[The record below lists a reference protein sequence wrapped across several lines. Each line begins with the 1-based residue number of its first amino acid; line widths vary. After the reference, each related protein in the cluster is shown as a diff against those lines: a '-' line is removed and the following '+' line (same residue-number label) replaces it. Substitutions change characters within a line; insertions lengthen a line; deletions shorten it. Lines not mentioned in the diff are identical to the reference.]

1 MRCPFVGVKSIHSF
15 WGSVRGNK
23 FVCLNRIAS
32 CGALV
37 LCFSLT
43 SAWGAQQS
51 TPPQQQTPPPSQQP
65 APPPSTPI
73 GGQEPDAGPPRSN
86 QPNPEQNSGQVQTS
100 PQSQNTP
107 ADDSGQFVF
116 RKKVEEV
123 VLHAVVVDGQND
135 LISNLDKNSFRIYE
149 DSKPQEITSFYQ
161 EHVPVALGILIDNSG
176 SMRPKR
182 ASVNQA
188 ALNLVRSSNNQDEV
202 FVVNF
207 GEQYYLDQD
216 FTNDVVKL
224 QTALEKVE
232 TRGSTALYDAI
243 VASAAHMKQGAE
255 LQKRILLVVTDG
267 ADNASQESLEEAVQ
281 QLQKKDGPVV
291 YVIALL
297 GNMRNAGA
305 TTRALESLSQ
315 STGGTAYFPT
325 DVSQVDSITR
335 SIAAAIRSQYVIGYK
350 STSTATGHVYHSIQV
365 DAFSGDKRKLRVR
378 TRTGYYSDSG
388 MDASVPA
395 K

>member
-1 MRCPFVGVKSIHSF
+1 MLRLSFCVKNTVTQRRRVALQRNPAAVIRVVLAATLVGTLAT
-15 WGSVRGNK
+15 
-23 FVCLNRIAS
+23 CL
-32 CGALV
+32 
-37 LCFSLT
+37 
-43 SAWGAQQS
+43 SA
-51 TPPQQQTPPPSQQP
+51 QQP
-65 APPPSTPI
+65 APPSQQQSPPPSSPI
-73 GGQEPDAGPPRSN
+73 GGQEPDTGPPRSN
-86 QPNPEQNSGQVQTS
+86 QPSGDQVQTT
-100 PQSQNTP
+100 PPSQPTP

-123 VLHAVVVDGQND
+123 VLHAVVVDGQNN
-135 LISNLDKNSFRIYE
+135 LVANLDKNSFRIYE

-188 ALNLVRSSNNQDEV
+188 ALNLVRSSGNQDEV

-216 FTNDVVKL
+216 FTSDVAKL

-281 QLQKKDGPVV
+281 QLQQKDGPVV
-291 YVIALL
+291 YLIALL
-297 GNMRNAGA
+297 GSGRNAAA

-315 STGGTAYFPT
+315 GTGGTAYFPA

-335 SIAAAIRSQYVIGYK
+335 SIASAIRSQYVIGYK
-350 STSTATGHVYHSIQV
+350 SSSLATGHVYHSIQV
-365 DAFSGDKRKLRVR
+365 DASSPDRRKLRVR

-388 MDASVPA
+388 MNASVPA

>member
-1 MRCPFVGVKSIHSF
+1 MLRLSF
-15 WGSVRGNK
+15 YGKNTVTQQRRVALRRNPAAAPR
-23 FVCLNRIAS
+23 VVLAALLVATLITCLS
-32 CGALV
+32 
-37 LCFSLT
+37 
-43 SAWGAQQS
+43 AQQPAS
-51 TPPQQQTPPPSQQP
+51 PSQQQAPPQQQTPPPS
-65 APPPSTPI
+65 SPI
-73 GGQEPDAGPPRSN
+73 GGQEPDTGPPRSN
-86 QPNPEQNSGQVQTS
+86 QPSGDQVQTTPS
-100 PQSQNTP
+100 SQQTP

-123 VLHAVVVDGQND
+123 VLHAVVVDGQNN
-135 LISNLDKNSFRIYE
+135 LVANLDKNSFRIYE

-182 ASVNQA
+182 GSVNQA
-188 ALNLVRSSNNQDEV
+188 ALNLVRSSGNQDEV

-216 FTNDVVKL
+216 FTNDVAKL
-224 QTALEKVE
+224 QTALEKIE

-267 ADNASQESLEEAVQ
+267 ADNASQESLEEAVR
-281 QLQKKDGPVV
+281 QLQQKDGPVV

-297 GNMRNAGA
+297 GSARNASA

-335 SIAAAIRSQYVIGYK
+335 SIASAIRSQYVIGYK
-350 STSTATGHVYHSIQV
+350 SSSTATGHVYHPIQV
-365 DAFSGDKRKLRVR
+365 DAMSPDRRKLRVR

-388 MDASVPA
+388 LDASVPA

>member
-1 MRCPFVGVKSIHSF
+1 MARLQLLNTTSRSFGRQAMTVPRIVASLIRLFITTLLAVGLPPF
-15 WGSVRGNK
+15 
-23 FVCLNRIAS
+23 LPA
-32 CGALV
+32 
-37 LCFSLT
+37 
-43 SAWGAQQS
+43 
-51 TPPQQQTPPPSQQP
+51 QQP
-65 APPPSTPI
+65 APPPQQPPSPPQQQVPAPSSRVGGVDPNTGNATQESN
-73 GGQEPDAGPPRSN
+73 GGQA
-86 QPNPEQNSGQVQTS
+86 QTN
-100 PQSQNTP
+100 PQSQETQS
-107 ADDSGQFVF
+107 DDAGQFVF

-123 VLHAVVVDGQND
+123 VLHAVVVNGQND
-135 LISNLDKNSFRIYE
+135 LIANLDKSSFHVYE

-188 ALNLVRSSNNQDEV
+188 ALNLVRSSNSQDEV

-216 FTNDVVKL
+216 FTSDVAKL

-267 ADNASQESLEEAVQ
+267 GDNASQESLEEAVQ
-281 QLQKKDGPVV
+281 QLQQKDGPVV

-297 GNMRNAGA
+297 GNSRNAGS

-315 STGGTAYFPT
+315 STGGTAFFPT

-335 SIAAAIRSQYVIGYK
+335 SIASAIRSQYVIGYK
-350 STSTATGHVYHSIQV
+350 SSSTATGHVYHTIQV
-365 DAFSGDKRKLRVR
+365 DAFTPDRRKLRVR

-388 MDASVPA
+388 MDSSVPA

>member
-1 MRCPFVGVKSIHSF
+1 MLRLSF
-15 WGSVRGNK
+15 HGKNTVTQQRRVALRRNPAAAPR
-23 FVCLNRIAS
+23 VVLAALLVATLITCLS
-32 CGALV
+32 
-37 LCFSLT
+37 
-43 SAWGAQQS
+43 AQQPAS
-51 TPPQQQTPPPSQQP
+51 PSQQQAPPQQQTPPPS
-65 APPPSTPI
+65 SPI
-73 GGQEPDAGPPRSN
+73 GGQEPDTGPPRSN
-86 QPNPEQNSGQVQTS
+86 QPSGDQVQTTPS
-100 PQSQNTP
+100 SQQTP

-123 VLHAVVVDGQND
+123 VLHAVVVDGQNN
-135 LISNLDKNSFRIYE
+135 LVANLDKNSFRIYE

-182 ASVNQA
+182 GSVNQA
-188 ALNLVRSSNNQDEV
+188 ALNLVRSSGNQDEV

-216 FTNDVVKL
+216 FTNDVAKL
-224 QTALEKVE
+224 QTALEKIE

-267 ADNASQESLEEAVQ
+267 ADNASQESLEEAVR
-281 QLQKKDGPVV
+281 QLQQKDGPVV

-297 GNMRNAGA
+297 GSARNASA

-335 SIAAAIRSQYVIGYK
+335 SIASAIRSQYVIGYK
-350 STSTATGHVYHSIQV
+350 SSSTATGHVYHPIQV
-365 DAFSGDKRKLRVR
+365 DAMSPDRRKLRVR

-388 MDASVPA
+388 LDASVPA